1 MRAFFAGFFFFL
13 LAVAAVVVLFS
24 AFIVNQWQQAIVLQ
38 FGNPVQVISEPGLKW
53 RIPFMQTV
61 EYFDKRIL
69 DLETDE
75 QEVIALDQKRLIVD
89 AFARYRI
96 TDPLQFYKAFRNET
110 AARQRLTSITD
121 STLRNI
127 LGKATF
133 IDVVRNKREALMLQT
148 AKQVNEDVQK
158 LGVYVVDVRIRRADL
173 PEANSQAIYKRMQT
187 ERQREAAELRAQ
199 GSEQSQRIKST
210 ADKQVTVLLAEANRD
225 AERLRGE
232 GDAERNR
239 IYADAF
245 GRDKDFFA
253 FYRSMQ
259 SYEEALKGS
268 GTRIVLSPNSEFF
281 RYFNSANPGGSA
293 GANGITDT
301 PKIEPQG
308 KDLPGANPPVASEAA
323 RGSSPTVR

>member
-1 MRAFFAGFFFFL
+1 M
-13 LAVAAVVVLFS
+13 
-24 AFIVNQWQQAIVLQ
+24 LQ
-38 FGNPVQVISEPGLKW
+38 FGMPVQVISEPGLKW
-53 RIPFMQTV
+53 RIPFVQTV

-96 TDPLQFYKAFRNET
+96 TDPLQFYQAFRNET

-121 STLRNI
+121 SSLRNV
-127 LGKATF
+127 LGNATF
-133 IDVVRNKREALMLQT
+133 IDVVRNKREALMKLT

-158 LGVYVVDVRIRRADL
+158 LGVQVVDVRIRRADL

-225 AERLRGE
+225 AESCAARAMPNATGFMPMHSI
-232 GDAERNR
+232 A
-239 IYADAF
+239 I
-245 GRDKDFFA
+245 KDFFA

-259 SYEEALKGS
+259 SYEEALKGT

-281 RYFNSANPGGSA
+281 RYFNSANPAGLNTCAKSA
-293 GANGITDT
+293 VTSKSGPQTKSEASANS
-301 PKIEPQG
+301 P
-308 KDLPGANPPVASEAA
+308 NASEAA
-323 RGSSPTVR
+323 SPVDPNGQITGMNQ